1 MRRLSLRRAGERARV
16 AYGASVRV
24 PGCVADVR
32 VLVSAV
38 GAEVRL
44 TRMVGRG
51 RGERRRERGPWSD
64 EIIGYVAG
72 GGGAPRAGRGEER
85 RGVFPDGTQWDA
97 GLNHGAR

>member
-1 MRRLSLRRAGERARV
+1 M
-16 AYGASVRV
+16 AYGTSDRV
-24 PGCVADVR
+24 PVSVADVH
-32 VLVSAV
+32 VLVSAI
-38 GAEVRL
+38 GAGVRSA
-44 TRMVGRG
+44 RMVGRG
-51 RGERRRERGPWSD
+51 RGERGPGRGPWSD